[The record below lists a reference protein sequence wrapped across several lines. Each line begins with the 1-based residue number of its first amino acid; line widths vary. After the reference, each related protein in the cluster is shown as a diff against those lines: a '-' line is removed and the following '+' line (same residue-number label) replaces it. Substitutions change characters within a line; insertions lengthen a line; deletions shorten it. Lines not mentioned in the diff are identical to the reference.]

1 MLVPA
6 ARPLRSR
13 SRLSPVTNAE
23 STAGKGRGRLRP
35 PAQTPVAMHR
45 GRRPPAREHGPHQVA
60 RAGDAVA
67 IFPRTPSRESPSPE
81 TSGSGGS
88 PLTCSKKELQHYR
101 RQQLHGPGLG
111 GGGEAAITLGGG
123 GHRTLAREPGWRSAG
138 DPGGH
143 GRLPASGCKLAW
155 DLRGAR
161 GRWASLYSLRLSD
174 RPSPSASSKR
184 EPAACRAQL
193 PGSTERSSACS
204 LE

>member
-45 GRRPPAREHGPHQVA
+45 GRLQPAREHGPHQVA
-60 RAGDAVA
+60 HAGDAAA
-67 IFPRTPSRESPSPE
+67 IFPCAPSRESPSPQ
-81 TSGSGGS
+81 TPGSGGS
-88 PLTCSKKELQHYR
+88 PLTCSKKELQHHR
-101 RQQLHGPGLG
+101 RQQLHGPGL

-123 GHRTLAREPGWRSAG
+123 GHRTLAREPGERISG

-143 GRLPASGCKLAW
+143 GRLPASGCKSAW

-174 RPSPSASSKR
+174 RPSPGASSNR
-184 EPAACRAQL
+184 ASRLPRAA
-193 PGSTERSSACS
+193 PWVD
-204 LE
+204 

>member
-45 GRRPPAREHGPHQVA
+45 GRLQPAREHGPHQVA
-60 RAGDAVA
+60 HAGDAAA
-67 IFPRTPSRESPSPE
+67 IFPCAPSRESPSPQ
-81 TSGSGGS
+81 TPGSGGS
-88 PLTCSKKELQHYR
+88 PLTCSKKELQHHR

-123 GHRTLAREPGWRSAG
+123 GHRTLAREPGERISG

-143 GRLPASGCKLAW
+143 GRLLASGCKPAW
-155 DLRGAR
+155 DLRGAP

-174 RPSPSASSKR
+174 RPSPGASSNR
-184 EPAACRAQL
+184 ASRLPRAA
-193 PGSTERSSACS
+193 PWVD
-204 LE
+204 